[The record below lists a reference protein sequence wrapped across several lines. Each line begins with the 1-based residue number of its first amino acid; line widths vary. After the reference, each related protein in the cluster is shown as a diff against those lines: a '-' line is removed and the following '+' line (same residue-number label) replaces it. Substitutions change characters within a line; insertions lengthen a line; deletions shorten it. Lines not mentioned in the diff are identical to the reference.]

1 MTTDQIEATIETMKL
16 MAQNKRESAS
26 KMTNIAVRVRMMANA
41 EGIESAIN
49 VLQGEL
55 NDAEALV

>member
-55 NDAEALV
+55 NDSEALV